1 MKFLKYILICF
12 LGISLAANAQNKK
25 ASNTLLWE
33 ISGKGLEKPSYVF
46 GTYHFAGK
54 SFIDTMKVLNQ
65 KLNSADAI
73 VGELLMDST
82 MATKLV
88 PHMLMKNNFI
98 DKLLTPAEYKLV
110 ADYLKKVSGGYDLK
124 MFNSMKPAAIQVM
137 LMSFTAPVTFSK
149 DNPAIDQ
156 YFQDDAK
163 RRGKKVIGLE
173 TVEEQASILL
183 GGSLERQKELLLKS
197 VTNEAKTKAEGQKI
211 YDNYI
216 AQDLDQ
222 FEKLFS
228 KHEDYTQEEMDKLLK
243 NRNQNWLNQL
253 PKLMQGQGLFIVVG
267 AGHLVGKDGLLKGFK
282 DLGYTVTPIATN

>member
-1 MKFLKYILICF
+1 MKILKYILICF
-12 LGISLAANAQNKK
+12 LGISLSANAQNKK
-25 ASNTLLWE
+25 AENTLLWE
-33 ISGKGLEKPSYVF
+33 ISGKGLQKPSYLF

-54 SFIDTMKVLNQ
+54 SFIDTMQVLQQ
-65 KLNSADAI
+65 KLNNADAI

-98 DKLLTPAEYKLV
+98 DKLLSPAEYKLV

-137 LMSFTAPVTFSK
+137 LMSFTAPVTFNK
-149 DNPAIDQ
+149 NNPVIDQ

-163 RRGKKVIGLE
+163 RRGKKVLGLE
-173 TVEEQASILL
+173 TVEEQAKILL
-183 GGSLERQKELLLKS
+183 GSPLERQKELLLKS
-197 VTNEAKTKAEGQKI
+197 VANEAKTKAEGQKI
-211 YDNYI
+211 YDYYI
-216 AQDLDQ
+216 AQNLEQ

-243 NRNQNWLNQL
+243 NRNQNWLDQL
-253 PKLMQGQGLFIVVG
+253 PKLMQDQALFIVVG
-267 AGHLVGKDGLLKGFK
+267 AGHLVGKDGLIKGLKA
-282 DLGYTVTPIATN
+282 LGYTVTPLATN

>member
-1 MKFLKYILICF
+1 MKILKYILICF
-12 LGISLAANAQNKK
+12 LGISLSANAQNKK
-25 ASNTLLWE
+25 AENTLLWE
-33 ISGKGLEKPSYVF
+33 ISGKGLQKPSYLF

-54 SFIDTMKVLNQ
+54 SFIDTMQVLQQ
-65 KLNSADAI
+65 KLNNADAI

-98 DKLLTPAEYKLV
+98 DKLLSPAEYKLV

-137 LMSFTAPVTFSK
+137 LMSFTAPVTFNK
-149 DNPAIDQ
+149 NNPAIDQ

-163 RRGKKVIGLE
+163 RRGKKVLGLE
-173 TVEEQASILL
+173 TVEEQAKILL
-183 GGSLERQKELLLKS
+183 GSPLERQKELLLKS
-197 VTNEAKTKAEGQKI
+197 VANEAKTKAEGQKI
-211 YDNYI
+211 YDYYI
-216 AQDLDQ
+216 AQNLEQ

-243 NRNQNWLNQL
+243 NRNQNWLGQL
-253 PKLMQGQGLFIVVG
+253 PKLMQDQALFIVVG
-267 AGHLVGKDGLLKGFK
+267 AGHLVGKDGLIKGLKA
-282 DLGYTVTPIATN
+282 LGYTVTPLATN